1 MNEIRDLII
10 GIDFGKDYS
19 QICYYDRKGEEP
31 CSVSMKVGAQ
41 EFEAP
46 TCICRRGEHK
56 EYTIGLE
63 AVYFAREKGGQ
74 MVDDLYGICKKEDSV
89 QILGEQVEPWELLQ
103 VFLEGML
110 KFLGVADLVKNTKC
124 LVITSPELEDPQ
136 VKNMEKACQAIG
148 FSKNQYMLIDHGESF
163 YYYSLT
169 QKRETWNRSIG
180 WYSFHQDEVKFQQLT
195 MDSSTRPVLV
205 RLEEPKKTVLPSL
218 TAPEEEGEK
227 AVEARDEAFRDFIK
241 ETLGT
246 GLFSSIQITGYGF
259 SPDWAKMS
267 IGSLCMQR
275 RKVYYGNNLFAKGAC
290 AAGKERLEDKILKG
304 YRYMSP
310 ALVLKDVGMEMRVMG
325 APAYYPLIEA
335 ATKEIGRIEKEIDDK
350 EHNIEALCMQLLL
363 KQQPVGT
370 DLRKISAALKMVTDM
385 ERIGDQATDIAEI
398 LNTGSVHVPVTA
410 IPLQEMADYA
420 MHMVNDSVTAYVEE
434 KSDLAKKVISSDNV
448 LDNLFDKVRNAL
460 DQNTMDFSS
469 DEVLDL
475 LMISKY
481 YERIGDHATNIGEWA
496 EFSVDGIHRNGDSI
510 SDLFNPDS
518 L

>member
-103 VFLEGML
+103 VFLKGML

-205 RLEEPKKTVLPSL
+205 RLEEPKKTGPPIS
-218 TAPEEEGEK
+218 
-227 AVEARDEAFRDFIK
+227 
-241 ETLGT
+241 
-246 GLFSSIQITGYGF
+246 Y
-259 SPDWAKMS
+259 SP
-267 IGSLCMQR
+267 
-275 RKVYYGNNLFAKGAC
+275 
-290 AAGKERLEDKILKG
+290 
-304 YRYMSP
+304 
-310 ALVLKDVGMEMRVMG
+310 
-325 APAYYPLIEA
+325 
-335 ATKEIGRIEKEIDDK
+335 
-350 EHNIEALCMQLLL
+350 
-363 KQQPVGT
+363 
-370 DLRKISAALKMVTDM
+370 
-385 ERIGDQATDIAEI
+385 
-398 LNTGSVHVPVTA
+398 
-410 IPLQEMADYA
+410 
-420 MHMVNDSVTAYVEE
+420 
-434 KSDLAKKVISSDNV
+434 
-448 LDNLFDKVRNAL
+448 
-460 DQNTMDFSS
+460 
-469 DEVLDL
+469 
-475 LMISKY
+475 
-481 YERIGDHATNIGEWA
+481 
-496 EFSVDGIHRNGDSI
+496 
-510 SDLFNPDS
+510 
-518 L
+518 

>member
-148 FSKNQYMLIDHGESF
+148 FSKDQYMLIDHGESF

-335 ATKEIGRIEKEIDDK
+335 GKNWYECKAGCELILDDIT
-350 EHNIEALCMQLLL
+350 ELVFV
-363 KQQPVGT
+363 VGT
-370 DLRKISAALKMVTDM
+370 F
-385 ERIGDQATDIAEI
+385 G
-398 LNTGSVHVPVTA
+398 
-410 IPLQEMADYA
+410 
-420 MHMVNDSVTAYVEE
+420 E
-434 KSDLAKKVISSDNV
+434 KHKKKVIMGLPGLPERPNKTTRLSLTLAYVSQKKCRVVVKDLGFGEMFPSSG
-448 LDNLFDKVRNAL
+448 KVW
-460 DQNTMDFSS
+460 
-469 DEVLDL
+469 DELV
-475 LMISKY
+475 
-481 YERIGDHATNIGEWA
+481 EW
-496 EFSVDGIHRNGDSI
+496 
-510 SDLFNPDS
+510 
-518 L
+518 

>member
-74 MVDDLYGICKKEDSV
+74 MVDDLYGICKKEDNV

-124 LVITSPELEDPQ
+124 LVITSPEIEDPQ

-148 FSKNQYMLIDHGESF
+148 FSKDQYMLIDHGESF

-335 ATKEIGRIEKEIDDK
+335 GKNWYECKAGCELILDDITELISSLLYHSTSSSQTLPLEGNISPNPRSFTTTRHFFCDTYARARDSLVVLLGRSGSPGSPIITFFLCFSPKVPTTKTSSVIFYVRQKRRTSRFLWRVLIPIFTHWRSFATFCTTIFIWWI
-350 EHNIEALCMQLLL
+350 LLL
-363 KQQPVGT
+363 
-370 DLRKISAALKMVTDM
+370 
-385 ERIGDQATDIAEI
+385 
-398 LNTGSVHVPVTA
+398 
-410 IPLQEMADYA
+410 
-420 MHMVNDSVTAYVEE
+420 
-434 KSDLAKKVISSDNV
+434 
-448 LDNLFDKVRNAL
+448 
-460 DQNTMDFSS
+460 
-469 DEVLDL
+469 
-475 LMISKY
+475 
-481 YERIGDHATNIGEWA
+481 
-496 EFSVDGIHRNGDSI
+496 
-510 SDLFNPDS
+510 
-518 L
+518 

>member
-169 QKRETWNRSIG
+169 QKE
-180 WYSFHQDEVKFQQLT
+180 
-195 MDSSTRPVLV
+195 RP
-205 RLEEPKKTVLPSL
+205 
-218 TAPEEEGEK
+218 
-227 AVEARDEAFRDFIK
+227 
-241 ETLGT
+241 GT
-246 GLFSSIQITGYGF
+246 GVSAGIF
-259 SPDWAKMS
+259 SP
-267 IGSLCMQR
+267 G
-275 RKVYYGNNLFAKGAC
+275 
-290 AAGKERLEDKILKG
+290 
-304 YRYMSP
+304 
-310 ALVLKDVGMEMRVMG
+310 
-325 APAYYPLIEA
+325 
-335 ATKEIGRIEKEIDDK
+335 
-350 EHNIEALCMQLLL
+350 
-363 KQQPVGT
+363 
-370 DLRKISAALKMVTDM
+370 
-385 ERIGDQATDIAEI
+385 
-398 LNTGSVHVPVTA
+398 
-410 IPLQEMADYA
+410 
-420 MHMVNDSVTAYVEE
+420 
-434 KSDLAKKVISSDNV
+434 
-448 LDNLFDKVRNAL
+448 
-460 DQNTMDFSS
+460 
-469 DEVLDL
+469 
-475 LMISKY
+475 
-481 YERIGDHATNIGEWA
+481 
-496 EFSVDGIHRNGDSI
+496 
-510 SDLFNPDS
+510 
-518 L
+518 